1 MLEPQST
8 LFFVLLVVVFI
19 GLLWWMLVTKH
30 LVLRILAALLAF
42 TSAMTFGIATVN
54 KYYDYYPTWGAAWS
68 DLTSRGVPATS
79 VSIAGG
85 PHTTSASLGHF
96 DLAIARQYGL
106 TLHLRIHG
114 RVSHITRSVY
124 VFLPPQY
131 FQPGSYQKYRFPVIE
146 LLHGFPGQPQD
157 WITVLGVN
165 TILDTLISEHKADP
179 AVLVMP
185 DANGGRGISLQ
196 CLNQHRGPQ
205 DDTYLAK
212 DLPSYIR
219 HHLRVQP
226 LGAGWGIA
234 GYSEGGFCAANLGL
248 QHGSIFNDAGVLSGY
263 FRPDLNQLINP
274 PRRVTAFASKKQD
287 RANTPIDLLR
297 SLPLGRPIPQ
307 FWLGAGDG
315 DAPDVHAAQNFSE
328 LLQLRQPSVTLRL
341 VPNAGH
347 TMLTWRLL
355 LPSMLQWMTR
365 GLAADDAYYNS
376 APARARRA
384 RGGAGQGAPGP
395 RPQAGP
401 EDRQEKAGEKKITP
415 KITPRITQHKPP
427 GITAT
432 KHKTPAHTRARG

>member
-19 GLLWWMLVTKH
+19 GLLWWMLVTSH
-30 LVLRILAALLAF
+30 LVLRILSALLAF
-42 TSAMTFGIATVN
+42 ASAMTFGVATVN
-54 KYYDYYPTWGAAWS
+54 KYYDYYPTWGSAWS
-68 DLTSRGVPATS
+68 DLTSQGVPATS
-79 VSIAGG
+79 VSITGG

-114 RVSHITRSVY
+114 RISHITRSVY

-131 FQPGSYQKYRFPVIE
+131 FRPGSYQNYRFPVIE

-196 CLNQHRGPQ
+196 CLNQHHGPR

-212 DLPSYIR
+212 DLPDYIY

-248 QHGSIFNDAGVLSGY
+248 QHGSIFNDAAVLSGY

-274 PRRVTAFASKKQD
+274 PRRVSAFASQQQD
-287 RANTPIDLLR
+287 RANTPVDLLR

-328 LLQLRQPSVTLRL
+328 LLQLRQPNVTLRL
-341 VPNAGH
+341 VRGGGH

-355 LPSMLQWMTR
+355 LPPMLQWMTR
-365 GLAADDAYYNS
+365 GLAAEDAYYNS
-376 APARARRA
+376 APARARRHA
-384 RGGAGQGAPGP
+384 AELAKVRRALEHKRGQ
-395 RPQAGP
+395 
-401 EDRQEKAGEKKITP
+401 KAGNKKTGQ
-415 KITPRITQHKPP
+415 RKPP
-427 GITAT
+427 PKTAT
-432 KHKTPAHTRARG
+432 KHKTPAGA

>member
-19 GLLWWMLVTKH
+19 GLLWWMLVTSH

-54 KYYDYYPTWGAAWS
+54 KYYDYYPTWGSAWS
-68 DLTSRGVPATS
+68 DLTSQGVPATS
-79 VSIAGG
+79 VLITGG

-106 TLHLRIHG
+106 TLHLRIRG
-114 RVSHITRSVY
+114 RVSRITRSVY

-131 FQPGSYQKYRFPVIE
+131 FKPGYYQNYHFPVIE

-196 CLNQHRGPQ
+196 CLNQHHGSQ

-212 DLPSYIR
+212 DLPDYIY

-274 PRRVTAFASKKQD
+274 PRRVSAFASKKQE
-287 RANTPIDLLR
+287 RADTPVDLLR

-315 DAPDVHAAQNFSE
+315 DAPDVHAAQRFSE

-341 VPNAGH
+341 VPNSGH

-355 LPSMLQWMTR
+355 LPPMLQWMTR
-365 GLAADDAYYNS
+365 GLAAEDAYYNS
-376 APARARRA
+376 APAIARRHA
-384 RGGAGQGAPGP
+384 AELAKERRAHEHMAGQ
-395 RPQAGP
+395 
-401 EDRQEKAGEKKITP
+401 KKTG
-415 KITPRITQHKPP
+415 KKKKTGKRKPP
-427 GITAT
+427 GQTAT
-432 KHKTPAHTRARG
+432 KHKTPARA